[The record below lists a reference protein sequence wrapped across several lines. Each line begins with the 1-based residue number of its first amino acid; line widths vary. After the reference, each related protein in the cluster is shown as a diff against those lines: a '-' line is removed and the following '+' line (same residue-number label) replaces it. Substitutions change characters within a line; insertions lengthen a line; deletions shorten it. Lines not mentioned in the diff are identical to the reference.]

1 MGPLLRRKSH
11 LLLLVAVVL
20 VSCPGKRAHL
30 VSEAR
35 REWLYC
41 YIIAIILV
49 MTTEI
54 TDSALL

>member
-20 VSCPGKRAHL
+20 VSRPGKRACL
-30 VSEAR
+30 VSEAQ
-35 REWLYC
+35 RERLYC

-49 MTTEI
+49 MI
-54 TDSALL
+54 TKIIDSALL